1 MLKRQAHFLE
11 NQRGFTL
18 IELAIVLIV
27 LGFIIGSGMDLLGMF
42 NDRSKMAEG
51 KEVISSN
58 ILVVE
63 GYVLKYKK
71 LPDITNFRKVASS
84 LYDPFG
90 KPLVYIYD
98 ANLAANNICNATGA
112 VITIRYCNDAACS
125 SYTDIQNVAFMIL
138 SGGLNHNIQTAVPTS
153 GAVSSATTIKVY
165 KQGVKNIDDYSTD
178 INRREMYDDI
188 VKWVSFY
195 EFVSLLGCSS

>member
-1 MLKRQAHFLE
+1 MLKKRACFLKS
-11 NQRGFTL
+11 QRGFTL

-42 NDRSKMAEG
+42 NDRSRMAEG
-51 KEVISSN
+51 KEVVSSN
-58 ILVVE
+58 VLAVE

-71 LPDITNFRKVASS
+71 LPDTTNFSKVASA

-90 KPLVYIYD
+90 KPLVYVYD
-98 ANLAANNICNATGA
+98 ANLATNNICNATGSL
-112 VITIRYCNDAACS
+112 ITIRLCNDAACS

-138 SGGLNHNIQTAVPTS
+138 SGGLNHNIQTGVPTS

-165 KQGVKNIDDYSTD
+165 KQGLKNIDDYSAD
-178 INRREMYDDI
+178 VNRREMYDDI

-195 EFVSLLGCSS
+195 ELVSLLSCSS